1 MSVNVCPV
9 LTFLPD
15 TKRGSG
21 DREREREF
29 RTEMRGEDESQ
40 FFEENR
46 HVILHNF
53 FELQYV
59 SVAFL
64 QYLSYLSLS
73 CTFSL
78 SFSISHSLS
87 VAVWSFWRPLHSI
100 SHWRC
105 RRVSLCSLKPDS
117 PQISPFAPYVLW
129 DWRRHAFYICGFFFK
144 IFRNLLPLW
153 IRNHPPVALQVKTKR
168 VPFSETDLKRC
179 TLLFCKLHFVQ
190 DSIRNSIANIQ

>member
-9 LTFLPD
+9 LTFLPN

-73 CTFSL
+73 CTLSL

-129 DWRRHAFYICGFFFK
+129 DWRRHAFYICGFFLKNLPKSSATLNPKSSSSSVASEDEAGPFLRNGFK
-144 IFRNLLPLW
+144 KMYLAFL
-153 IRNHPPVALQVKTKR
+153 
-168 VPFSETDLKRC
+168 
-179 TLLFCKLHFVQ
+179 
-190 DSIRNSIANIQ
+190 